1 MGYCDSQEH
10 ARQLSIA
17 HVRLRLLAEGSCF
30 VTRGSI
36 CRILTVANGAHNHRV
51 PDLVHWHQGAETWSR
66 IQDLENWRS
75 INTASIVLQLRWL
88 EMSRRMT
95 QYLIKK
101 SGWLIVRILMLLIFK
116 LIFVSFSNMSWLS
129 NSRGIGNNW

>member
-1 MGYCDSQEH
+1 MEGVLGYCDSQEH

-17 HVRLRLLAEGSCF
+17 HVRLRLLPEGSCF

-88 EMSRRMT
+88 EMSQLVLRAT
-95 QYLIKK
+95 NEIAHSAIPIEDGY
-101 SGWLIVRILMLLIFK
+101 
-116 LIFVSFSNMSWLS
+116 
-129 NSRGIGNNW
+129 